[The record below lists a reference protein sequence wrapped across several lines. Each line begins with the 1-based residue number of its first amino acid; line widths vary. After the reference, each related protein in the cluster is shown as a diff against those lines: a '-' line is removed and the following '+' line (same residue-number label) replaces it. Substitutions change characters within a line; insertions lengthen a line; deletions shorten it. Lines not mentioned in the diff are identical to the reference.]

1 MVFSSVVFL
10 FLFLPAVFFCYF
22 LIPKKF
28 REGRNFV
35 LLVFSLGFY
44 AWGEPKYIV
53 LMLVSVAINYL
64 SGLALEVSRKHSKKR
79 EKAVLIISVILN
91 VALLGYFKYFNF
103 FVDSFVDGF
112 NAVSKLFTDSFSIS
126 SSFARIALPIGISFY
141 TFQGMSYVIDVY
153 RNEAPVQRNP
163 LKTALY
169 ISLFPQLIAGPIVR
183 YKTVADEIDN
193 RRETLDDFAWGVR
206 RFMFG
211 FAKKMLLANT
221 MGAVADEIFLNGLEE
236 SSVALLE
243 TYAGTVPT
251 DLAWLGAIAFQFQI
265 YFDFSGYSDMAI
277 GLGRMFGF
285 HFLENFNYPL
295 ISKSVTEFWRRW
307 HMSLGTWFRDYVY
320 IPLGGNRTSKFRH
333 ILNILAVWAL
343 TGIWHGA
350 NWTFM
355 GWGIYFA
362 IFLILEK
369 FFLLKVL
376 EKLPSFIS
384 HVYCLFLTTISWVL
398 FKSPS
403 FSYAITYIGR
413 MFSFTDSTDRFVYL
427 VSQNALCLVICVLAS
442 VPFSKL
448 YYKYANKIKSGSLK
462 TFMCEYPAGIIA
474 LVLFLLSI
482 LYLINS
488 TFNAF
493 IYYQF

>member
-10 FLFLPAVFFCYF
+10 FVFLPAVLFCYF
-22 LIPKKF
+22 IIPKKY
-28 REGRNFV
+28 REARNFI
-35 LLVFSLGFY
+35 LLIFSLVFY
-44 AWGEPKYIV
+44 AWGEPKYII
-53 LMLVSVAINYL
+53 LMVISVIINYVSGILLNL
-64 SGLALEVSRKHSKKR
+64 SRRKKLGKD
-79 EKAVLIISVILN
+79 KLVLVLSIILN

-112 NAVSKLFTDSFSIS
+112 NAVAEIFSDSFRIS

-153 RNEAPVQRNP
+153 RNEAPVQKNP
-163 LKTALY
+163 LRIALY

-183 YKTVADEIDN
+183 YKTVADEIEN
-193 RRETLDDFAWGVR
+193 RNECLDDFAWGVR

-221 MGAVADEIFLNGLEE
+221 MGAVADEIFLGGVAESEVAFLE
-236 SSVALLE
+236 S
-243 TYAGTVPT
+243 YAATIPT
-251 DLAWLGAIAFQFQI
+251 DLAWLGAITFQFQI

-320 IPLGGNRTSKFRH
+320 IPLGGNRTTKLRH
-333 ILNILAVWAL
+333 IINIFAVWAL

-355 GWGIYFA
+355 GWGIYFG

-376 EKLPSFIS
+376 EKIPSVFS
-384 HVYCLFLTTISWVL
+384 HIYCLFLTTISWVL

-403 FSYAITYIGR
+403 FGYAITYIGR
-413 MFSFTDSTDRFVYL
+413 MFSFTQGTDRFVYL
-427 VSQNALCLVICVLAS
+427 VSQNALCLIICVLAS
-442 VPFSKL
+442 IPFSKL
-448 YYKYANKIKSGSLK
+448 YLKYAERIKKESLR
-462 TFMCEYPAGIIA
+462 TFATQYPAGIIA
-474 LVLFLLSI
+474 FVLFVISI